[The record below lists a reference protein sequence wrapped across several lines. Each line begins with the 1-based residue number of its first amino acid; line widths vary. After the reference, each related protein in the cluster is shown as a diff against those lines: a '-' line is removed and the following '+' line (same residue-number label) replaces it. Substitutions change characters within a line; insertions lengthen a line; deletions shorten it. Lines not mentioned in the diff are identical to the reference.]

1 MENQTALELVEEVQT
16 HNGKLTARS
25 ATREPLRYRST
36 GQESLAQGEND
47 LIRAIG
53 QGDERAFETVF
64 RLYSRKAFQVA
75 YRLVGNQ
82 QEAEEAVQEVFLTI
96 FQKAKTFRGEC
107 QFSTWLYRLAV
118 NAALSRLRKQKRRK
132 EISYEDFLPQ
142 FQEDGHHQVRP
153 VVDWSSEI
161 DETSL
166 NEELQQAL
174 RRAFN
179 ELKPIDKAVVTLSD
193 VEGFSDQEIAQ
204 SLQLT
209 VSAVKTRLHRARLF
223 LRGKLSVSLGHS
235 AA

>member
-1 MENQTALELVEEVQT
+1 MENQNVLAVEEGLT
-16 HNGKLTARS
+16 HGGKFPRWSATQRPFKQRS
-25 ATREPLRYRST
+25 A
-36 GQESLAQGEND
+36 GQESLHQEEHD
-47 LIRAIG
+47 LIRAIE
-53 QGDERAFETVF
+53 QGDERAFETLF

-75 YRLVGNQ
+75 YRLVGNE

-118 NAALSRLRKQKRRK
+118 NAALSRLRRQKRRK

-142 FQEDGHHQVRP
+142 FQKDGHHRVRP
-153 VVDWSSEI
+153 VVDWSSQL
-161 DETSL
+161 DESSL
-166 NEELQQAL
+166 NEELQHAL

-179 ELKPIDKAVVTLSD
+179 ELKPVDKAVVTLSD

-204 SLQLT
+204 TLQLT
-209 VSAVKTRLHRARLF
+209 VSAVKTRLHRARMF
-223 LRGKLSVSLGHS
+223 LRGKLSVYLGHS